1 MLRCLLAALA
11 IALAC
16 PGVSVAAAPADRS
29 TSLPAALSR
38 IGEDAETVYDAVK
51 AADWSTARRHVASV
65 RRPAADIVRQWP
77 SKSQVAALES
87 ALPALEAAVTARRRD
102 AALREANRL
111 TLIAAEM
118 ASVFSPPVPL
128 AVTRLDY
135 LGRELEIWSQPSD
148 PPRLEATAA
157 DIRATW
163 QQLRPALDATRDAP
177 IVAELDALVT
187 RLHAAQPRYRVLA
200 GELLDA
206 VDRLEAVFKT
216 KGRP

>member
-16 PGVSVAAAPADRS
+16 PGVSVAAAAADPS
-29 TSLPAALSR
+29 TSLPAALSQV
-38 IGEDAETVYDAVK
+38 GEDAETVYDAVK

-65 RRPAADIVRQWP
+65 RRPAA
-77 SKSQVAALES
+77 
-87 ALPALEAAVTARRRD
+87 VTAQHRA

-163 QQLRPALDATRDAP
+163 QQLRPTLDATRDAR

-187 RLHAAQPRYRVLA
+187 RLHAAQPRYRMLA

>member
-1 MLRCLLAALA
+1 MLRCVLAALA

-38 IGEDAETVYDAVK
+38 VGEDAETVYDAVK

-77 SKSQVAALES
+77 SKSQ
-87 ALPALEAAVTARRRD
+87 LPALEAAVTARRRD

-111 TLIAAEM
+111 TLIVAEM

-163 QQLRPALDATRDAP
+163 QQLRPALDATRDAR

-187 RLHAAQPRYRVLA
+187 RLHAAQPRYRMLA

>member
-1 MLRCLLAALA
+1 MLSWLLATLT

-29 TSLPAALSR
+29 TSLPAALSQL
-38 IGEDAETVYDAVK
+38 GEDAETIYDAVK
-51 AADWSTARRHVASV
+51 ADDWVTARRRVASI

-77 SKSQVAALES
+77 AKSEAAALES
-87 ALPALEAAVTARRRD
+87 ALPALEAAVKARRRD

-135 LGRELEIWSQPSD
+135 LGRELEIWSQPND

-163 QQLRPALDATRDAP
+163 QQLRPALDARRDAR
-177 IVAELDALVT
+177 IVAELDGLVT
-187 RLHAAQPRYRVLA
+187 RLHAAQPPYRALA

-206 VDRLEAVFKT
+206 VDRLEAVFKE
-216 KGRP
+216 KDGR

>member
-1 MLRCLLAALA
+1 MLSA
-11 IALAC
+11 
-16 PGVSVAAAPADRS
+16 STTVAPQARRTPLRN
-29 TSLPAALSR
+29 SR
-38 IGEDAETVYDAVK
+38 PSPGEDAETVYDAVK

-87 ALPALEAAVTARRRD
+87 ALPALEAAVTSQHRA

-135 LGRELEIWSQPSD
+135 LGRELEIWSQPND

-163 QQLRPALDATRDAP
+163 QQLRPALDARRDAR
-177 IVAELDALVT
+177 IVAELDGLVT
-187 RLHAAQPRYRVLA
+187 RLQAAQPPYRVLA

-206 VDRLEAVFKT
+206 VDRLEAIFKN
-216 KGRP
+216 

>member
-1 MLRCLLAALA
+1 MLRRVLAALA

-38 IGEDAETVYDAVK
+38 VGEDAETVYDAVK

-87 ALPALEAAVTARRRD
+87 ALPALEAAVASQHRA

-111 TLIAAEM
+111 TLVAAEM

-163 QQLRPALDATRDAP
+163 QQLRPALDATRDGR
-177 IVAELDALVT
+177 IIAELDALVT

>member
-16 PGVSVAAAPADRS
+16 PGVSVAAAPVNRS

-38 IGEDAETVYDAVK
+38 VGEDAETVYDAVK

-87 ALPALEAAVTARRRD
+87 ALPALEAAVTSQHRA

-163 QQLRPALDATRDAP
+163 QQLRPALDATRDAR

-187 RLHAAQPRYRVLA
+187 RLHAAQPRYRALA

-206 VDRLEAVFKT
+206 VDRLEAVFQK